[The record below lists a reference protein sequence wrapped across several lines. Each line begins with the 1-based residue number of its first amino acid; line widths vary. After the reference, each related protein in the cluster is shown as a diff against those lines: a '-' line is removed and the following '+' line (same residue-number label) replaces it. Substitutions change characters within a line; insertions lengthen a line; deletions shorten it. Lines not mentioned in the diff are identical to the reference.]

1 MTIIGGI
8 RHKDYVVYVKKEQNE
23 TNNSYIQRL
32 WFIVKNITKSTYD
45 ELVLNSWFFVNINF
59 NNITYTQD
67 IQQTL
72 ENYNQ

>member
-8 RHKDYVVYVKKEQNE
+8 RHKDYVVYVEKEQNE

-32 WFIVKNITKSTYD
+32 WFIVKNITKNTYD